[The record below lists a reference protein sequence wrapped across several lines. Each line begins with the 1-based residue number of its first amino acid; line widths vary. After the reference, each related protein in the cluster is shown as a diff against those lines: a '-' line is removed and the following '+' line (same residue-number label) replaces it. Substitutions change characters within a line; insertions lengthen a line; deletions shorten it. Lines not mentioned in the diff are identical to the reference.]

1 MDGVMQWS
9 VSLLCPLW
17 GPPLTSNWT
26 FPPAVPWAGCWLGP
40 VFAHLFSASRV
51 SVKYTWTLAACYTY
65 PPHPPPRKLPASIL
79 RILFSVSDSFLF
91 VYFCIIISIVTGFS
105 YAHNCSS
112 GNRKHSDLENNTIVL
127 LLQYTLLTSQIVYI
141 SYVLAQSWLQLFD
154 IQCIELAFAKV

>member
-1 MDGVMQWS
+1 MISFLIVPAMRSASGLQLNISPCCAMGW
-9 VSLLCPLW
+9 LLAAGWAQCLPIFLVPLEFLLSTL
-17 GPPLTSNWT
+17 GHS
-26 FPPAVPWAGCWLGP
+26 PPA
-40 VFAHLFSASRV
+40 
-51 SVKYTWTLAACYTY
+51 TLIRPTL
-65 PPHPPPRKLPASIL
+65 PPRKLPASIL